1 MITGLLVVELFV
13 VDSEETLDKGS
24 TLTVVTAGA
33 VVVVVVVVV
42 AAALSLAVAVV
53 VAVTFSSI
61 VLLAVDELAIS
72 GCEVV
77 TVGDDAFVVALVLD
91 SICG

>member
-24 TLTVVTAGA
+24 TLTAVTAGA
-33 VVVVVVVVV
+33 VVVVVVVA

-53 VAVTFSSI
+53 TSATFDSI

-77 TVGDDAFVVALVLD
+77 TVGDDAFVVALALD